1 MHCKGGEVGGLFSPL
16 CISPAP
22 VQMTLTGELTLGRG
36 EKRFLPGCLPTQ
48 FYLHPTSVFLAC
60 NFLFHPAVPFLPQA
74 GLFLFHTLGIL
85 QRAAGKA
92 LQASMEVS

>member
-1 MHCKGGEVGGLFSPL
+1 
-16 CISPAP
+16 
-22 VQMTLTGELTLGRG
+22 MTLTGELTLGRG
-36 EKRFLPGCLPTQ
+36 EKCFLPGCSPTQ